1 MRKRQHSHYLYVYF
15 CILKPISMKKL
26 SEVGSLLKKVIVC
39 AGIAVLLFSNSCK
52 QQSVQNKETGMAKFR
67 QMDSLYQKA
76 EKLHLQE
83 KYKENFLSLVK
94 QGTTLAETGKNDSML
109 SRFYRLEAFYY
120 LQEPYINKDSAKKY
134 AGLCVMH
141 ATLSKNMPALSDGL
155 AITASYYYLAERNY
169 DSAIGL
175 LKQQVQVLEAIKPA
189 DSISLLV
196 VDHALAG
203 MYEETEKLDSA
214 WQYYNIV
221 LDGVLSIKKTASDTA
236 AKKSHRLQ
244 YLHIMALHDI
254 AYLLVK
260 QKTYTKALSYF
271 MELDSLLPEKRKVF
285 YPSIYTGKAACYEKL
300 NQIDSAMKYYKLG
313 IDNFKNDHFSTT
325 PNPAP
330 YLEYAKLLAGKGQA
344 GQAENYLQTASGIV
358 WGQSIREERYIL
370 TTELALGNYYIAQKK
385 WVPASDTLQ
394 AALALAKKLQNTE
407 LQSVIYQN
415 LSLLN
420 EHHGNY
426 KAALDY
432 STLSRLYYDS
442 LQMQH
447 FARQT
452 SEMDAKY
459 QADKKN
465 QRIALLQKNNRIQE
479 LQLLA
484 AGRLR
489 LFYILGVAV
498 LIALF
503 AIFYYYRRALQQ
515 RKLER
520 MKNELETKALRAQMK
535 PHFIFNCL
543 NAIQELIVTKDY
555 SRSSQYLAE
564 FSRLLRMVLNMADK
578 NFIPLQQEVELCR
591 LYISLESLRLK
602 NNFHYGITVDEKM
615 DTEMILFPTLLVQPF
630 VENAIWH
637 GLSNKKGEKQLL
649 VHFEEV
655 DDRVRCTITDNGI
668 GRERSAEIKA
678 AKIGTGHFD
687 SKGTLIAEQRVSIL
701 REGLVKE
708 ASIKIEDLY
717 DDQGSAAGTKVV
729 IDIVPF

>member
-1 MRKRQHSHYLYVYF
+1 
-15 CILKPISMKKL
+15 
-26 SEVGSLLKKVIVC
+26 
-39 AGIAVLLFSNSCK
+39 
-52 QQSVQNKETGMAKFR
+52 
-67 QMDSLYQKA
+67 MDSLYQKA
-76 EKLHLQE
+76 EKLHLRQE
-83 KYKENFLSLVK
+83 YKEHFLPLVRRGTSL
-94 QGTTLAETGKNDSML
+94 AMTGKNDSML
-109 SRFYRLEAFYY
+109 SKFYRLEAFYY
-120 LQEPYINKDSAKKY
+120 LHKQYINNDSAKKY
-134 AGLCVMH
+134 ADLCVKY
-141 ATLSKNMPALSDGL
+141 AQLSENMPTLSDGL
-155 AITASYYYLAERNY
+155 AITATYYYLAERNY
-169 DSAIGL
+169 DSTIGF
-175 LKQQVQVLEAIKPA
+175 LKRQIQVLEAIKPA

-214 WQYYNIV
+214 WKYYNIV

-236 AKKSHRLQ
+236 AKKMHRLQ

-271 MELDSLLPEKRKVF
+271 MELDSLLPEKRKAF

-330 YLEYAKLLAGKGQA
+330 YLEYAKLLAGQGQA
-344 GQAENYLQTASGIV
+344 RKAEGYLQTASGIV

-370 TTELALGNYYIAQKK
+370 ATELALGNYYIAQKQ
-385 WVPASDTLQ
+385 WAPAADTLQ

-407 LQSVIYQN
+407 QQSVIYQN

-420 EHHGNY
+420 ENQGNY

-432 STLSRLYYDS
+432 STLSRQFYDS
-442 LQMQH
+442 LQTQH

-465 QRIALLQKNNRIQE
+465 QRIALLQKNNRIQQ

-489 LFYILGVAV
+489 LFYVLGVVV

-503 AIFYYYRRALQQ
+503 GVFYYYRRALQQ

-520 MKNELETKALRAQMK
+520 IKNELETKALRAQMK

-543 NAIQELIVTKDY
+543 NAIQELIITKDY

-602 NNFHYGITVDEKM
+602 HNFHYSITVDEKM

-637 GLSNKKGEKQLL
+637 GLSNKKGEKQLF

-668 GRERSAEIKA
+668 GRERSAAIKA

-687 SKGTLIAEQRVSIL
+687 SKGTLITEQRVSIL